1 MDFDNLKPGLSAEKT
16 ITVDEENTAESWGSG
31 GLPVFATPSMIA
43 LMEFTA
49 LSAVEPFLPEACSTV
64 GTELNVRH
72 LAASPVGMKITCRAE
87 LAEVDRRR
95 LVFKVEAFDETDKI
109 GEGTHGRFI
118 IENERFMK
126 KIQEKMRKH

>member
-1 MDFDNLKPGLSAEKT
+1 MQFDNINPGIGAEKT
-16 ITVDEENTAESWGSG
+16 VTVDNENTAESWGSG

-49 LSAVEPFLPEACSTV
+49 LSVVEPFLPEGCSTV
-64 GTELNVRH
+64 GTEINVRH
-72 LAASPVGMKITCRAE
+72 LAASPVGMKITCKAE
-87 LAEVDRRR
+87 LVEADRRR
-95 LVFKVEAFDETDKI
+95 LVFRVEAFDEAGKI

-126 KIQEKMRKH
+126 KIQEKAQKY